1 MLQILLIILAI
12 TSCIDSQAREII
24 DTAKEAAE
32 MANDIAKKLQPGALC
47 FKNDDCFP
55 INVFN
60 NLCCNEYGI
69 AGQCC
74 NMFSY
79 IAEQP

>member
-1 MLQILLIILAI
+1 M
-12 TSCIDSQAREII
+12 TSCIDSQTIKII
-24 DTAKEAAE
+24 MD
-32 MANDIAKKLQPGALC
+32 ANHIPKNLRQGVLC